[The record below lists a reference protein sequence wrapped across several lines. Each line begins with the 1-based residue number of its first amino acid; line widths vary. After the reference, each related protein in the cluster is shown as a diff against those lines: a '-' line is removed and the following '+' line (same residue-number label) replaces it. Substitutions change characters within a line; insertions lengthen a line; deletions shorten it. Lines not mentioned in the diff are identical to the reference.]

1 MSHPVFRVAY
11 IDPPMYPSFVENLQA
26 VAGIELIRLSPDDA
40 PELIDA
46 ALASCHGYYVKAAR
60 DELPLRW
67 QVTADLLSRMPQLL
81 VAASYGAG
89 YDPIDVAACTAAGVA
104 VVNQAG
110 GNAQAVAEHAI
121 GMMMTLLKRIP
132 EGHCAVMGGRIG
144 RREALMGRELAGKT
158 VGIVGLGHVGTR
170 TAALLKAFDCRVL
183 AYDPYL
189 DADTCR
195 DRGAVK
201 VGMAELLQAS
211 DVVTLHCP
219 LDKDTRNL
227 FDADKFTAMRKGAI
241 FINTA
246 RGSTYD
252 EVALDQALDAGHLA
266 GAGLDVWAQEPP
278 SPDHPLLRHAVVLA
292 SPHTAGVTHESRD
305 RVARY
310 AAQTFIDVAAGKIP
324 ARLIN
329 PSVEAQFVARRDAI
343 LKS

>member
-1 MSHPVFRVAY
+1 MSQSIFRIGY
-11 IDPPMYPSFVENLQA
+11 IEPPMYSSFVENLQG
-26 VAGIELIRLSPDDA
+26 VPGIELIRLTPDDA
-40 PELIDA
+40 PEKIDA
-46 ALASCHGYYVKAAR
+46 ALATCHGYYVKAAR

-67 QVTADLLSRMPQLL
+67 QVTSDLLTRMPLLL

-132 EGHCAVMGGRIG
+132 EGHCAVRTGKIG
-144 RREALMGRELAGKT
+144 RREALMGRELAEKT
-158 VGIVGLGHVGTR
+158 VGIVGLGHVGSR
-170 TAALLKAFDCRVL
+170 TAELLKAFKCEIL

-189 DADTCR
+189 DAHTCEE
-195 DRGAVK
+195 RGATK
-201 VGMAELLQAS
+201 VDMAELLYAS
-211 DVVTLHCP
+211 DVITVHCP
-219 LDKDTRNL
+219 LNKGTRNL
-227 FDADKFTAMRKGAI
+227 FDAKKFTEMRQGAI

-252 EVALDQALDAGHLA
+252 EAALDKALETGHLA

-278 SPDHPLLRHAVVLA
+278 SPDHPLLRHVTVLA

-310 AAQTFIDVAAGKIP
+310 AAQTFIDVAFGKIP

-329 PSVEAQFVARRDAI
+329 PEVEEHFLERLHTI
-343 LKS
+343 LKI